1 MFNNIFSITFAQIF
15 HHNKKID
22 AVRHEIIVQVLK
34 RLRFSFKV
42 YVNGIRG

>member
-1 MFNNIFSITFAQIF
+1 MFYNMNGITFAADFSSRQ
-15 HHNKKID
+15 KID
-22 AVRHEIIVQVLK
+22 AVRHEVIVR

>member
-1 MFNNIFSITFAQIF
+1 MFYNIKTLIFAPDFSSGQ
-15 HHNKKID
+15 KID
-22 AVRHEIIVQVLK
+22 AVRHEVIVR